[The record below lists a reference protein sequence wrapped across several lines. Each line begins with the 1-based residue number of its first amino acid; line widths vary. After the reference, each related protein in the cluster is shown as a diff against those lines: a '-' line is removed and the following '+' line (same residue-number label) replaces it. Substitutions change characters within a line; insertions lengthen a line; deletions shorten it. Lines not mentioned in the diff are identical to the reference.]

1 MVKKR
6 WLSLFVENEIGV
18 LARVSGLFSSKSYN
32 LDSLTLGVT
41 EDATLSRMT
50 ISLTS
55 DDQTFEQVKKQLNR
69 CVEVV
74 KVIDL
79 TDTPIHMKELMF
91 VKIHTCSEQDM
102 TRLNYIRE
110 IFNAKLID
118 YDAEAT
124 LLECVQPEQKNND
137 LIRLLENH
145 YPNRLEIVRGGSV
158 AMEAVSISDN
168 TV

>member
-1 MVKKR
+1 
-6 WLSLFVENEIGV
+6 
-18 LARVSGLFSSKSYN
+18 
-32 LDSLTLGVT
+32 
-41 EDATLSRMT
+41 
-50 ISLTS
+50 
-55 DDQTFEQVKKQLNR
+55 
-69 CVEVV
+69 
-74 KVIDL
+74 
-79 TDTPIHMKELMF
+79 
-91 VKIHTCSEQDM
+91 M

-118 YDAEAT
+118 YDAEAA

>member
-32 LDSLTLGVT
+32 LDSLTVGVT

-110 IFNAKLID
+110 IS
-118 YDAEAT
+118 T
-124 LLECVQPEQKNND
+124 
-137 LIRLLENH
+137 
-145 YPNRLEIVRGGSV
+145 PN
-158 AMEAVSISDN
+158 
-168 TV
+168 

>member
-118 YDAEAT
+118 YDAEAA